1 MVTSSRDRMRRRAS
15 GMLWFF
21 IQELILL
28 NPLTLVNW
36 DLEIQW
42 STCIWHMFLMFFLM
56 FLKHAL
62 CLQKVQKYKA
72 GDHFLLLQ
80 RTWVPISASTSG
92 SKLPITLV
100 PSDHP
105 PPSIFFLPTRSE
117 FSYHILLQTSKHVFI
132 LCGYVI
138 MHMCE
143 AHCMSI
149 MYTILD

>member
-1 MVTSSRDRMRRRAS
+1 MVTSSRARMRRRAS
-15 GMLWFF
+15 GMLWYF
-21 IQELILL
+21 IQKLILL

-42 STCIWHMFLMFFLM
+42 STCIWHMFLMY
-56 FLKHAL
+56 AL
-62 CLQKVQKYKA
+62 CLQKVPKYEA

-92 SKLPITLV
+92 GSKLPITLA

-105 PPSIFFLPTRSE
+105 PPSTFFLPTRSE
-117 FSYHILLQTSKHVFI
+117 FSYHIFLQTSKHAFI